1 MKKILIFII
10 FLITSSPSKAQEY
23 TLNQIIDLAIAN
35 SSNIKSA
42 DLFTNSQKHFA
53 NQQKYWQNPTF
64 KYGNNR
70 QTSSYEVNQTIPFY
84 NKLDTKF
91 EIEFYQA
98 KILENR
104 RENLANFIKAEVF
117 SLLYQYH
124 VLKNKIFLTEKRLN
138 RLNSVDQYLSHIA
151 LNSPTKRAQG
161 LITKDRL
168 RLIERDLI
176 TYKNQILQIWNKINI
191 YTNLNNPPQ
200 KILIKWLEP
209 NNFNNRQFYI
219 DKVINQNL
227 DLKEQK
233 ILLEKFKSELEFAK
247 IEQMPDVN
255 IALSR
260 QNNLAQSNNAEISIA
275 IPIINRNQE
284 KIIGE
289 QAKISAQKFELEFQ
303 TNQLIKSI
311 SNNIIELEYSL
322 EISKNLSPK
331 NIEKILKN
339 LQIANNDFKRGTLD
353 FITYIELDIQEYQM
367 IDAILENQ
375 MQIADSFANLSSKI
389 GEFILPK

>member
-255 IALSR
+255 IVLSR